1 MWNRRYLITGRRWPC
16 LILSHYGFLLHMGMW
31 MLGNN
36 WNMTGM
42 VVDDVVD
49 DVVLVLVLVL
59 VVLVVAVVAVVVVVV
74 VVVGGGGG
82 GGGGVGVV
90 VVLVVGVGVV
100 VVVSCCFFMLLHL
113 GCVPLARMI
122 TFFVR
127 IPGTQ
132 AKPQLPVLFMK
143 KSCTSM
149 DV

>member
-42 VVDDVVD
+42 VVDDVV
-49 DVVLVLVLVL
+49 VVLVIVL
-59 VVLVVAVVAVVVVVV
+59 VLVVAVVAVVVVVA
-74 VVVGGGGG
+74 GGG

-100 VVVSCCFFMLLHL
+100 VVVSCCFFMLFHL

-122 TFFVR
+122 TVHFLYGF
-127 IPGTQ
+127 PEPQ
-132 AKPQLPVLFMK
+132 AKPQLPVLFMEEILHQHGCIK
-143 KSCTSM
+143 PL
-149 DV
+149 